1 MLLLYSLKENPR
13 ASLLTYL
20 KEALTFFPG
29 LIRSRV
35 KGANAA
41 TSTIL
46 TFLDSH
52 CECNVGW
59 LEPLLRRIVEV
70 RIYLLLRIYRC
81 LLTPPCS
88 LTLLLDTFHWLWRCS
103 STYALGEILSEGLNP
118 LVLYSLNEQSG
129 NAGKTKRIISV
140 AAIILV
146 KAERHFHSFDM

>member
-1 MLLLYSLKENPR
+1 MRLWH
-13 ASLLTYL
+13 
-20 KEALTFFPG
+20 FFPG

-59 LEPLLRRIVEV
+59 LEPLLQRIVEV
-70 RIYLLLRIYRC
+70 RIHLLLRIYRC

-88 LTLLLDTFHWLWRCS
+88 LTLILDTFHWLWRCS
-103 STYALGEILSEGLNP
+103 STYALGEILSERVKSSWLEYN
-118 LVLYSLNEQSG
+118 LNEQSG

>member
-1 MLLLYSLKENPR
+1 MRLWH
-13 ASLLTYL
+13 
-20 KEALTFFPG
+20 FFPG

-59 LEPLLRRIVEV
+59 LEPLLQRIVEV
-70 RIYLLLRIYRC
+70 RIHLLLRIYRC

-88 LTLLLDTFHWLWRCS
+88 LTLILDTFHWLWRCS
-103 STYALGEILSEGLNP
+103 STYALGEILSERVKSSWLEYN
-118 LVLYSLNEQSG
+118 LNEQSG
-129 NAGKTKRIISV
+129 NAGQTKRIISV